1 MCVACLI
8 GNGHFQNDFHLSIS
22 NAVLVII
29 FVLIIS
35 HIHFLITSCHCL
47 GEFLLLIVSLVS
59 GLLDYKGT
67 LPLHLQT
74 WCKEEKAAPGSSNT
88 GGAEDRRAK
97 GHSKPPN
104 SVL

>member
-67 LPLHLQT
+67 LPLHLL
-74 WCKEEKAAPGSSNT
+74 
-88 GGAEDRRAK
+88 
-97 GHSKPPN
+97 
-104 SVL
+104 SVLHTARQVTGTKGKPDFISGFF